1 MKLEYFVK
9 KIFLEK
15 ALATTAEQL
24 VCITR
29 LVYLCGIQ
37 RQEIP
42 QLAVGDVL
50 DQNGNVVNSISKFRK
65 RLPLNE
71 WGKAEL
77 RAQLEDLAERDPR
90 LLEPGASLFP
100 DYPNERKI
108 HRHLKKAGLD
118 FWNIRFEG
126 MRKAARL
133 RGWQWTEDHFRVSDI
148 TINANLRGRGMIP
161 AGTKR
166 HEDFEE
172 LKEQADLIARGSS
185 MAEMPAE
192 YIISR
197 MESILKYTKYKKVR
211 IYRSGVLEKTRKK
224 LKRFLPPPP
233 PPPPQSLPLPAP
245 NVDDTD
251 EDDD

>member
-1 MKLEYFVK
+1 MELDRFIRNVLEEK
-9 KIFLEK
+9 SLE
-15 ALATTAEQL
+15 ATAEQL
-24 VCITR
+24 VCIIR
-29 LVYLCGIQ
+29 LVYVYGIQ

-42 QLAVGDVL
+42 QLTVGDVL

-65 RLPLNE
+65 PLPLDD
-71 WGKAEL
+71 WAKAEI
-77 RAQLEDLAERDPR
+77 RAQLEELADRE
-90 LLEPGASLFP
+90 EPQMLVPSASLFP

-108 HRHLKKAGLD
+108 HRHLKKAGLA

-126 MRKAARL
+126 MIKAARL
-133 RGWQWTEDHFRVSDI
+133 MGSQWTEDHFRVSDI

-233 PPPPQSLPLPAP
+233 QSLPLPTP